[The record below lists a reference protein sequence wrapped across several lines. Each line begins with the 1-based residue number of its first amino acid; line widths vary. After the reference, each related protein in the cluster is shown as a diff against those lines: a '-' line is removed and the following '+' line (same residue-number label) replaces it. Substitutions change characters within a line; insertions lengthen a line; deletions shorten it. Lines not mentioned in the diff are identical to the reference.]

1 MYSTSYTAWQHDTLV
16 RYPISAYKLTAWN
29 LTLGEHPSAQRQV
42 DTHLNS
48 GLYNT
53 SIFDLLIALLQSS
66 EFVNMAD
73 IIIVG
78 GGLAGTVIASRL
90 HERKPEFSIVLIEAG
105 RDPTGNPHVVDPA
118 GAANL
123 HFSEFDY
130 NYTTTPQA
138 HLDGKPKRNVGFKG
152 LGGGTVINSGM
163 YPQGSRVFADGL

>member
-1 MYSTSYTAWQHDTLV
+1 
-16 RYPISAYKLTAWN
+16 
-29 LTLGEHPSAQRQV
+29 
-42 DTHLNS
+42 
-48 GLYNT
+48 
-53 SIFDLLIALLQSS
+53 
-66 EFVNMAD
+66 MAE

-90 HERKPEFSIVLIEAG
+90 HERKPELSIVLIEG
-105 RDPTGNPHVVDPA
+105 GSDPTGNPHVIDPA

-152 LGGGTVINSGM
+152 LGGGTVMNSGM
-163 YPQGSRVFADGL
+163 YSQGLWVLVDRL